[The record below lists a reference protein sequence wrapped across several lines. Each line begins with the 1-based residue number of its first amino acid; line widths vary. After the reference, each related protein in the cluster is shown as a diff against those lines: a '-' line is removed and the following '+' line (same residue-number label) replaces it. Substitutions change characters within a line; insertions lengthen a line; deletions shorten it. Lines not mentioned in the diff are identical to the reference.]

1 MLFVCHVFWMYTCC
15 VLIPSPVDS
24 FEVLREKIRSACKDA
39 EEKEAAWRIVAAE
52 NARQRHV
59 LAEQ

>member
-1 MLFVCHVFWMYTCC
+1 MCC

-24 FEVLREKIRSACKDA
+24 FEVRREKLRSACKDA
-39 EEKEAAWRIVAAE
+39 EEKEEAWRIVAAE

-59 LAEQ
+59 LEEQ